1 MWLITEHRKSLST
14 EKDSGSPAVNNLI
27 IIFLQLHLKHYFKW
41 LCSHFYHPHSSSCVA
56 EGGRPTAGDF
66 CTYCQPAP
74 GTAPAQKTTWVDV
87 VCWKKYTQM
96 PWHQVK
102 SSPILTDPQ
111 GMTPEYC
118 YQYSKESSDWKNLQ
132 FIWSGILLRSCFGAP
147 NLHPFEQECQ
157 KSGSASWPWHPAMT
171 WHRGLCGSAT
181 ISPELL
187 GLSRVTK
194 IFVGLQ
200 QGKNHTED
208 ENQQNL

>member
-74 GTAPAQKTTWVDV
+74 GTAPAQKTIWVDV

-111 GMTPEYC
+111 GMTPGYC

-132 FIWSGILLRSCFGAP
+132 FIYQGSCWGAALVLQTSILLSRSVR
-147 NLHPFEQECQ
+147 NLDLPPDPGIQQ
-157 KSGSASWPWHPAMT
+157 WPDIEGCVDQPLSHLNCW
-171 WHRGLCGSAT
+171 GY
-181 ISPELL
+181 PE
-187 GLSRVTK
+187 
-194 IFVGLQ
+194 
-200 QGKNHTED
+200 
-208 ENQQNL
+208 